1 MSKTITRMEK
11 FLDEGITSGLERF
24 DVPKEVM
31 KDITSLGKDLT
42 ALSKRAKHMDGS
54 AVLSKMRDLYDEL
67 HFTIEDLESY
77 LAGHLT
83 YGKTQR

>member
-1 MSKTITRMEK
+1 MEK
-11 FLDEGITSGLERF
+11 FLDEGVASGLERF
-24 DVPKEVM
+24 DAPNATL
-31 KDITSLGKDLT
+31 KDITGIGKDLI